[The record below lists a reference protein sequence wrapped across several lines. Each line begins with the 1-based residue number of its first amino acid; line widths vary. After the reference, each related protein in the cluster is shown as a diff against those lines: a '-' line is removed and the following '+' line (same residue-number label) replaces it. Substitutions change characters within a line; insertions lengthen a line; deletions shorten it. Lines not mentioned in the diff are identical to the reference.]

1 MADLTDTQPED
12 PFLFAGEYMLGTLE
26 GEELNDA
33 RRMQLSNP
41 DFASAVEWWEWKLG
55 AIAEAAGSYRP
66 SADVWRGIVARLDSE
81 DLDDRRTP
89 DVVPLDQP
97 TVRPAGWSIA
107 TALAGAA
114 MAAFGIFMWTSAPS
128 GPGVA
133 PPQTVTPVPT
143 RQLVAQLQDEEANR
157 RLASVIDTENRRLS
171 LNISG
176 LVAGEGQAPEL
187 WVIPE
192 GGAPVSLGYIPQQG
206 DFRRDLSEDET
217 ALLARG
223 ATLAVTFEED
233 IGTRHEAPSP
243 PILLAGTLDEV

>member
-1 MADLTDTQPED
+1 MADPIDTEMDD
-12 PFLFAGEYMLGTLE
+12 PFLLAGEYVLGTLE
-26 GEELNDA
+26 GDELSEA
-33 RRMQLSNP
+33 RRMQLSSP
-41 DFASAVEWWEWKLG
+41 AFASAIEWWEWKLG
-55 AIAEAAGSYRP
+55 SIAEAAGSYQP
-66 SADVWRGIVARLDSE
+66 SPDVWNGIVARLDAE
-81 DLDDRRTP
+81 DLNDREGP
-89 DVVPLDQP
+89 GVVPIERP
-97 TVRPAGWSIA
+97 AARPAGWSIA

-114 MAAFGIFMWTSAPS
+114 MAALGIFLWTSAPS
-128 GPGVA
+128 GTGVA
-133 PPQTVTPVPT
+133 PPTVVTPAPS
-143 RQLVAQLQDEEANR
+143 RQLVAQLQDEAANR
-157 RLASVIDTENRRLS
+157 RLASVIDTENRRLA

-176 LVAGEGQAPEL
+176 LEADEGQAPEL